1 MASVKETVAGMVDN
15 QQDMYNFPY
24 IRFDDLRSAKEILP
38 PGSDVEVI
46 EGGAHAV
53 LIEEPYYRDFQN
65 RLVRFLEKE

>member
-1 MASVKETVAGMVDN
+1 MICGDKD
-15 QQDMYNFPY
+15 PY